1 LAPHSEPVYSKS
13 TAGTMKPQLKQN
25 QSETD
30 YDHLDIIK
38 SESQIRHY
46 FSSLGTTADLLNPAL
61 PSESFLR
68 ERQVTR
74 MQGLMAAL
82 KERKGLVRS
91 YLTRCE
97 VRDAKFQKLSKCSD
111 AGQRFEMEHEL
122 EALKKDISDI
132 KTRVKTSNEN
142 LLKELSLL
150 DASLA
155 PDLHRLIQ
163 SYSRASLASSSRL
176 EELHADGV

>member
-1 LAPHSEPVYSKS
+1 
-13 TAGTMKPQLKQN
+13 
-25 QSETD
+25 
-30 YDHLDIIK
+30 
-38 SESQIRHY
+38 
-46 FSSLGTTADLLNPAL
+46 
-61 PSESFLR
+61 
-68 ERQVTR
+68 

-132 KTRVKTSNEN
+132 KTRVKTSNDN

-176 EELHADGV
+176 EELHADGVSKLDGLLLGEEEQRQRMRSSSFLRKSTLDASQFGSSFERSRKLSK